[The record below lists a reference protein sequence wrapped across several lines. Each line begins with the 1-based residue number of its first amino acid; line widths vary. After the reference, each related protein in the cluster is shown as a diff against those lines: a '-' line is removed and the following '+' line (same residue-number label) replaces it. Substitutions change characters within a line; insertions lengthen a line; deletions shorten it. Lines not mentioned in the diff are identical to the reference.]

1 MAFDAFEQ
9 FQEPDSSAPK
19 VEGEDQTPPTQS
31 PTAAELQDE
40 VVPETQ
46 EKVSDATSTSKS

>member
-9 FQEPDSSAPK
+9 FVMPSTDAPAVK
-19 VEGEDQTPPTQS
+19 GEDEAPPMQS

-40 VVPETQ
+40 KLPEAT
-46 EKVSDATSTSKS
+46 EKVSDATAPSKP